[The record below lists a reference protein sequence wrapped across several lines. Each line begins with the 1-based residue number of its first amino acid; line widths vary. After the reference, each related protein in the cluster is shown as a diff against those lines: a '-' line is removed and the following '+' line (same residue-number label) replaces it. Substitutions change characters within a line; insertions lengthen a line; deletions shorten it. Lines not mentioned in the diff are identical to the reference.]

1 MREICEAFYDAG
13 VEVPSPGQLVSH
25 ECSPRLMMEHV
36 YRGEGVAFMR
46 DNNLDF
52 IDPAHGRVLNVST
65 VSFKA
70 RLSVATRRDT
80 VRDAMLDEFVEYL
93 SNLF

>member
-1 MREICEAFYDAG
+1 
-13 VEVPSPGQLVSH
+13 
-25 ECSPRLMMEHV
+25 
-36 YRGEGVAFMR
+36 MR